1 MYSFQYD
8 ESETWSVWPNYLS
21 LSEFTNGRSAT
32 IITYIFRSFC
42 DGVRDKVNEIQTEIL
57 DRKSL
62 LTKAVE
68 KLRMT
73 LFHYQM
79 AVEVGDDFVR

>member
-8 ESETWSVWPNYLS
+8 ESETWSVWPNHLS
-21 LSEFTNGRSAT
+21 LSEFASGRSAT
-32 IITYIFRSFC
+32 IISYLFRAFFN
-42 DGVRDKVNEIQTEIL
+42 GVRDKVNDIQTEIL
-57 DRKSL
+57 DRMAL

-68 KLRMT
+68 KLRMA
-73 LFHYQM
+73 LYHYEM